1 MVYIYAPYILWDLK
15 YLKIIKLVS
24 VPFMKD
30 PFFIIEAF
38 LKEQRVYEREAWR
51 MCEFW
56 FSYHLNIK

>member
-1 MVYIYAPYILWDLK
+1 LK

-38 LKEQRVYEREAWR
+38 LKEQRVYEREA
-51 MCEFW
+51 
-56 FSYHLNIK
+56 